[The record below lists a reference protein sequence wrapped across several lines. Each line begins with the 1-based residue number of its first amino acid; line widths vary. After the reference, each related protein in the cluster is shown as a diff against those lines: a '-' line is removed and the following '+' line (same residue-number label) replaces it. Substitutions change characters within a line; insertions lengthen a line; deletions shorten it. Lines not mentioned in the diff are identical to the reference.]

1 MIARL
6 VEQRIEERLFRGRVI
21 TLFGARRV
29 GKTTLVKKILENHK
43 DKRTRYF
50 NCDLISV
57 QQGLGVQEAEILRY
71 YLGDNDLVVLD
82 EAQNIPDIGQILKIL
97 VDTYPEMQILS
108 LIHISEP
115 TRPY

>member
-1 MIARL
+1 M
-6 VEQRIEERLFRGRVI
+6 
-21 TLFGARRV
+21 

-82 EAQNIPDIGQILKIL
+82 ERAGARDVMARGRWL
-97 VDTYPEMQILS
+97 VRGGR
-108 LIHISEP
+108 P
-115 TRPY
+115 TAVGLVEGRPAAAMAVAR